1 MFFWYR
7 TGEERN
13 DDHCEEAEKKEDDGE
28 VQEVDLGDD
37 ARSEVLL
44 STLGAA
50 VPKVQTH
57 PDQSHHQPNH
67 QPPEGPLCTKKK
79 ISVTNHQPPEGPLC
93 TIKKISVTNHQPP
106 EGPLCTKQKTKT
118 STMTTSGTPRAFL

>member
-37 ARSEVLL
+37 ARSKVLL

-57 PDQSHHQPNH
+57 PGQSHHQPNH
-67 QPPEGPLCTKKK
+67 QPPEGPLCTKQKK
-79 ISVTNHQPPEGPLC
+79 IIVTNHQ
-93 TIKKISVTNHQPP
+93 SP
-106 EGPLCTKQKTKT
+106 EGPLCTKPKKKP
-118 STMTTSGTPRAFL
+118 S

>member
-37 ARSEVLL
+37 ARSKVLL

-57 PDQSHHQPNH
+57 PGQSHHQPNH
-67 QPPEGPLCTKKK
+67 QPPEGPLCTKQKK
-79 ISVTNHQPPEGPLC
+79 DSDQPSAPRRLPVYKTKNTSTVTNHQP
-93 TIKKISVTNHQPP
+93 
-106 EGPLCTKQKTKT
+106 
-118 STMTTSGTPRAFL
+118 

>member
-1 MFFWYR
+1 MFLWYR
-7 TGEERN
+7 TGEKRN

-44 STLGAA
+44 STFGAA

-57 PDQSHHQPNH
+57 PGQSHHQPNH
-67 QPPEGPLCTKKK
+67 QPPEGPLYNKKNL
-79 ISVTNHQPPEGPLC
+79 SHQPSVPRRPPVYNK
-93 TIKKISVTNHQPP
+93 IKLSHQPSAP
-106 EGPLCTKQKTKT
+106 RMPLVYKTKT
-118 STMTTSGTPRAFL
+118 KNRQ